1 MDADNPDM
9 VKIAAVLDGVR
20 RKGSEFFEFVDGVR
34 GMLPQEVMD
43 YEISKSYAARLETH
57 FAQTI
62 REYLDAVEAVAN
74 GNSGNQHKR
83 LAYQDKTVLRLIFRD
98 RVQSTATFL
107 VSLATF
113 ARMNAKPSS
122 SYLSLSEE

>member
-1 MDADNPDM
+1 M
-9 VKIAAVLDGVR
+9 VKISVVFDGVR
-20 RKGSEFFEFVDGVR
+20 RRGSEFFEFVDGVK
-34 GMLPQEVMD
+34 GLLPQEVLD
-43 YEISKSYAARLETH
+43 CEISKSHAARLETH
-57 FAQTI
+57 LAQTI
-62 REYLDAVEAVAN
+62 REYLDAVEVVAN

-107 VSLATF
+107 ASLATF

-122 SYLSLSEE
+122 SHLSFSEG